1 MRSLKT
7 FVVAF
12 AIVWFCAEAAAQSY
26 PTKPIR
32 MVVPYSAGGGADNA
46 ARVVAQELSKS
57 LGQQIIID
65 NRPGAGGVIGEE
77 QVAKTAP
84 DGYTVLFDASGFAIN
99 PALRKLP
106 FDPLKDFIPVS
117 QVAAAPMVLVVP
129 PGSPHQSLADFI
141 QYAKSHPGKVTFAS
155 AGPGS
160 GQHLVAELFK
170 DVAKVDMVHV
180 PYKGGAPALTD
191 VMGGQVDCYFANVA
205 SAGGHIK
212 AGKLRP
218 LAVTSSKRVT
228 TLPNVPTMAESG
240 YPEFD
245 VVEWNAVFVPS
256 GTPALV
262 IQRLATEISHV
273 LHQPDVR
280 RSLEQFG
287 LEVVGSSPQDF
298 SKFLRNEMN
307 QWATLIKTKRI
318 RID

>member
-106 FDPLKDFIPVS
+106 FDPKAIP
-117 QVAAAPMVLVVP
+117 
-129 PGSPHQSLADFI
+129 
-141 QYAKSHPGKVTFAS
+141 
-155 AGPGS
+155 
-160 GQHLVAELFK
+160 E
-170 DVAKVDMVHV
+170 
-180 PYKGGAPALTD
+180 
-191 VMGGQVDCYFANVA
+191 
-205 SAGGHIK
+205 
-212 AGKLRP
+212 KL
-218 LAVTSSKRVT
+218 
-228 TLPNVPTMAESG
+228 
-240 YPEFD
+240 
-245 VVEWNAVFVPS
+245 
-256 GTPALV
+256 
-262 IQRLATEISHV
+262 H
-273 LHQPDVR
+273 
-280 RSLEQFG
+280 
-287 LEVVGSSPQDF
+287 SPQRDPEAGSIWWPSC
-298 SKFLRNEMN
+298 SKTSPKSIWCMFL
-307 QWATLIKTKRI
+307 TKVARLH
-318 RID
+318 

>member
-1 MRSLKT
+1 
-7 FVVAF
+7 
-12 AIVWFCAEAAAQSY
+12 
-26 PTKPIR
+26 

-170 DVAKVDMVHV
+170 TSPKSIWCMFLTKVA
-180 PYKGGAPALTD
+180 
-191 VMGGQVDCYFANVA
+191 
-205 SAGGHIK
+205 
-212 AGKLRP
+212 
-218 LAVTSSKRVT
+218 
-228 TLPNVPTMAESG
+228 
-240 YPEFD
+240 
-245 VVEWNAVFVPS
+245 
-256 GTPALV
+256 
-262 IQRLATEISHV
+262 RLH
-273 LHQPDVR
+273 
-280 RSLEQFG
+280 
-287 LEVVGSSPQDF
+287 
-298 SKFLRNEMN
+298 
-307 QWATLIKTKRI
+307 
-318 RID
+318 